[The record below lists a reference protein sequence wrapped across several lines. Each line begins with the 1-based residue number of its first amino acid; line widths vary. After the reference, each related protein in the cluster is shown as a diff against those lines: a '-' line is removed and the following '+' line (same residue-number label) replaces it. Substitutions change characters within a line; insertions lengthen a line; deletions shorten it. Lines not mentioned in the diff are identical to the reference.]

1 MLKNDYA
8 GAIKYF
14 QKTVKTR
21 PMRSYQALGIC
32 HYHLSRFKYAKEN
45 IVKAY
50 LADKKN
56 PLTLFYMA
64 ATMEQLNKIF
74 NAIYYYKKY
83 LKLNYDNTEMNRYAK
98 RRLQALKDKRRS
110 KQSGKLLKIIDAVI
124 KEIKK

>member
-1 MLKNDYA
+1 MSVVHVSYNNYN
-8 GAIKYF
+8 IIFQYF
-14 QKTVKTR
+14 KR
-21 PMRSYQALGIC
+21 PSLFHC

>member
-1 MLKNDYA
+1 CY
-8 GAIKYF
+8 
-14 QKTVKTR
+14 
-21 PMRSYQALGIC
+21 
-32 HYHLSRFKYAKEN
+32 YHLSHFKYAKEN

-83 LKLNYDNTEMNRYAK
+83 LKLNHGNTEMNRYAQ